1 MNSLPYTRM
10 DLYCFSNRNQLK
22 TLLKFLRKFLLIL
35 LNYIECIM
43 HTFEHRKL
51 KHSHIHESNEGRN
64 FHQYVLQCCSSFHL
78 FISSFS
84 KFIFSLRRE
93 KKWTNHLINS
103 NRCELLKI
111 IEKKGHL
118 VLVSQ

>member
-43 HTFEHRKL
+43 QVFKHRKL